1 VLKGS
6 KVLLEVQVTL
16 DQVEHLDQE
25 DLQDTKVWLVKW
37 DQKENLVL
45 PEVLDLLDLED
56 ARVMLEP
63 QALEVDL
70 EVLEQLVKMVFREP
84 LGQLV
89 QQVFEEKMAKPELQ
103 VLLVFLE

>member
-1 VLKGS
+1 M
-6 KVLLEVQVTL
+6 LLEVQVTPAQEEPL
-16 DQVEHLDQE
+16 DPQ

-70 EVLEQLVKMVFREP
+70 EVLEQLVRMVFREP
-84 LGQLV
+84 LEQLV
-89 QQVFEEKMAKPELQ
+89 QQVFEEKMAKQELR